1 MRKSYKLGGIIERV
15 EVGVARVTKASKI
28 RRLFRFVHGSLTDAK
43 SAIFAF
49 VLTFF
54 ISVNEEVMSKLPF
67 FRLQEETSEHVNML
81 AKVFKY
87 VILPASLV
95 YVCTDFV
102 FFRENAL
109 DSMLWGILVFCYGS
123 FVPDLPSVFRNGKN
137 EKLPWYKKYSLLL
150 FAPLFIWML
159 FSGIRIGWK
168 TAESFHNFRSLTVF
182 GAFLLFLGFLAFG
195 HLPVDPGD
203 VTEILSLPLYGL
215 TGYLSHLRVD
225 KVL

>member
-1 MRKSYKLGGIIERV
+1 LIG
-15 EVGVARVTKASKI
+15 ARNV
-28 RRLFRFVHGSLTDAK
+28 
-43 SAIFAF
+43 IFAF

-54 ISVNEEVMSKLPF
+54 ENVNENVRSKLPF
-67 FRLQEETSEHVNML
+67 FRMQEETLEHVNML

-109 DSMLWGILVFCYGS
+109 DSMLWGILVFCYS
-123 FVPDLPSVFRNGKN
+123 NFVPDLPSVFRNGKN
-137 EKLPWYKKYSLLL
+137 EELPWYKKYSLLL

-168 TAESFHNFRSLTVF
+168 TAESFHNFRSLTIF
-182 GAFLLFLGFLAFG
+182 GAFLLFLGVLAFG
-195 HLPVDPGD
+195 DFPVDLGD
-203 VTEILSLPLYGL
+203 MTEILSLPLYGL
-215 TGYLSHLRVD
+215 TGYLSHLKVD
-225 KVL
+225 KIL